1 MGGFGNTSSNTNQ
14 QMADPEA
21 ARRMAAVA
29 ERQQQMAEEQWGLA
43 RDIYMPYEKEMV
55 EGNQRLLK
63 SNEDLMR
70 ARNVEG
76 ARDIEKGQALKDLT
90 REQRMQEMQ
99 LSEPAMKAFYEE
111 TTKPVNIAEREAEA
125 EAGVV
130 GEYAN
135 VPESIRRQLSRTG
148 VNLSGARN
156 ASLMKAVA
164 LDRAKAISGSRAT
177 ARVGARDETLNKL
190 KTAMAA
196 RSGVS
201 PTIDN
206 TAYAQGESQ
215 VGNYQLKSAADRAI
229 GLYGNAINANQS
241 GMNPLTTG
249 SSSGSN
255 YKFL

>member
-1 MGGFGNTSSNTNQ
+1 MGGFGNTQSNSTQ
-14 QMADPEA
+14 QVTDPEA
-21 ARRMAAVA
+21 TRRMAAVA
-29 ERQQQMAEEQWGLA
+29 ERQQAMAEEQWGLA
-43 RDIYMPYEKEMV
+43 RDIYMPYEKQMV

-63 SNEDLMR
+63 SNEDLMS

-76 ARDIEKGQALKDLT
+76 VRDIEKGQALKDLT
-90 REQRMQEMQ
+90 REQRMQE
-99 LSEPAMKAFYEE
+99 LNISEPAMRSFYEE
-111 TTKPVNIAEREAEA
+111 AATPVDVAGREAEA

-135 VPESIRRQLSRTG
+135 VPESVRRQLSRTG
-148 VNLSGARN
+148 VNLSGARYQ
-156 ASLMKAVA
+156 SLMKAVA

-177 ARVGARDETLNKL
+177 ARVGARDETFNKL
-190 KTAMAA
+190 KAAMAT

-215 VGNYQLKSAADRAI
+215 VGNYTLKSAADRAV

-241 GMNPLTTG
+241 GMSPLTTG
-249 SSSGSN
+249 DSSGSN